1 MADRKRK
8 AFAEC
13 QSGAHRKAVSL
24 KDSRLS
30 IFNHRRDSC
39 TVKGIRKIR
48 KRKEIIMLPAA
59 LTTLQG
65 M

>member
-39 TVKGIRKIR
+39 TVKGIWKIR
-48 KRKEIIMLPAA
+48 NRKEIIMLPAA